1 LWCLS
6 HFTLLCLCV
15 LILNPY
21 LPPLRKYMIV
31 LCVHLVTTYNVV
43 GKYNNNYIDIEE
55 KTWEINIQPWKHPDI

>member
-1 LWCLS
+1 
-6 HFTLLCLCV
+6 
-15 LILNPY
+15 
-21 LPPLRKYMIV
+21 MIV